1 MTSNDP
7 MVQELE
13 RTARIGFRESG
24 RGCIFAVHHLDGTS
38 RITYES
44 LRRLRDDPLPGISD
58 DPTFIQAIDMYDTA
72 KEYIAVEFIEEP
84 NGTTLP
90 TWYHLV
96 YTSSTPTVSA

>member
-1 MTSNDP
+1 
-7 MVQELE
+7 
-13 RTARIGFRESG
+13 
-24 RGCIFAVHHLDGTS
+24 LDGTS

-58 DPTFIQAIDMYDTA
+58 DPILIQAIEIYDTA

-84 NGTTLP
+84 SGTALP

-96 YTSSTPTVSA
+96 YTSGAPTMSA